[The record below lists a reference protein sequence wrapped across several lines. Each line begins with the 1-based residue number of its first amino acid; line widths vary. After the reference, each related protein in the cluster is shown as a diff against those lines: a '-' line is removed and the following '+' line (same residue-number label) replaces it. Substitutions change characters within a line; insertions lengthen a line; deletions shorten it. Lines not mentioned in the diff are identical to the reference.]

1 MSSTPTVAD
10 RQREQHPDA
19 SRDYFFVRRPV
30 LAMVISIVITLL
42 GGFALTTLPVNR
54 YPEITPPAVQVSA
67 VFPGASAQDVANTV
81 AAPIEQQLNSLDGL
95 LYYKSSN

>member
-1 MSSTPTVAD
+1 MSGTPPVDDT
-10 RQREQHPDA
+10 QREQHPNA
-19 SRDYFFVRRPV
+19 TRDYFFVRRPV

-67 VFPGASAQDVANTV
+67 VFPGASAQDVASAV
-81 AAPIEQQLNSLDGL
+81 AAPIVQQLYSLDGL
-95 LYYKSSN
+95 LYYKS

>member
-1 MSSTPTVAD
+1 MSETPPVGG
-10 RQREQHPDA
+10 RVGEPHPNA

-42 GGFALTTLPVNR
+42 GGFALFTLPVNR

-67 VFPGASAQDVANTV
+67 VFPGASA
-81 AAPIEQQLNSLDGL
+81 
-95 LYYKSSN
+95 